1 MRVYNSIPTN
11 IKPLVGSTKLHY
23 VDTFAGDFALL
34 LRERKSASLPAMFQY
49 ALEVEADMMG
59 SGKIKKK
66 VEARRARE

>member
-1 MRVYNSIPTN
+1 MRVYNSIATD
-11 IKPLVGSTKLHY
+11 IKPLVGSVKLHY
-23 VDTFAGDFALL
+23 DDSFDGDFALL
-34 LRERKSASLPAMFQY
+34 FRERKLASLPAMFQY